1 MKIVDLVMK
10 KSEKE
15 LNQKL
20 KTSHRELEQAK
31 MRITKLDTIVQRL
44 YEDNLDGKISDE
56 RFMIM
61 SSAYDR
67 EQAEITQKIQAL
79 EDFISEATK
88 ESLNVESFLNLVKK
102 YTEIK
107 ELDAEI
113 IRTFVNKIYVEQ
125 SQKIEGSRT
134 KKQTIWI
141 QRNYIGVVNINK
153 NTEKSV

>member
-1 MKIVDLVMK
+1 MKR
-10 KSEKE
+10 
-15 LNQKL
+15 QKL
-20 KTSHRELEQAK
+20 
-31 MRITKLDTIVQRL
+31 KLDTIVQRL

-61 SSAYDR
+61 SSSYDK
-67 EQAEITQKIQAL
+67 EQTELTQKIQAL

-88 ESLNVESFLNLVKK
+88 KSLNVESFLNLVKK

-125 SQKIEGSRT
+125 S
-134 KKQTIWI
+134 
-141 QRNYIGVVNINK
+141 
-153 NTEKSV
+153 

>member
-88 ESLNVESFLNLVKK
+88 ESLNAVS
-102 YTEIK
+102 YTHLRAHE
-107 ELDAEI
+107 
-113 IRTFVNKIYVEQ
+113 T
-125 SQKIEGSRT
+125 
-134 KKQTIWI
+134 
-141 QRNYIGVVNINK
+141 
-153 NTEKSV
+153 

>member
-1 MKIVDLVMK
+1 MKR
-10 KSEKE
+10 
-15 LNQKL
+15 QKL
-20 KTSHRELEQAK
+20 
-31 MRITKLDTIVQRL
+31 KLDTIVQRL

-61 SSAYDR
+61 SSSYDK
-67 EQAEITQKIQAL
+67 EQTELTQKIQAL

-88 ESLNVESFLNLVKK
+88 DSLNVESFLNLVKK

-125 SQKIEGSRT
+125 S
-134 KKQTIWI
+134 
-141 QRNYIGVVNINK
+141 
-153 NTEKSV
+153 